1 MLLFYGVDMRCIIR
15 YIPGGMNIYRKAA
28 REAFIQIKERPDSI
42 SKEAEDN
49 H

>member
-28 REAFIQIKERPDSI
+28 GEAFII